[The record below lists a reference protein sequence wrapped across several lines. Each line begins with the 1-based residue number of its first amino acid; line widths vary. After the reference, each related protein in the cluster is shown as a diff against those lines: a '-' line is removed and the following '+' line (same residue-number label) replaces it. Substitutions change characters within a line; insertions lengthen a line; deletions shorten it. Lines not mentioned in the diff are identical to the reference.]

1 MSLNDDDKEKM
12 ELMATEGEGDEI
24 EKPKDTD
31 KNNEDLDAASVI
43 GKRTMEI
50 ILMNLNSYWIELIG
64 SMTLCLSLII
74 YEIIGLFLITF
85 IISVFQMIWPVKE
98 DGEMVEEPPDP
109 DKLFAFIIDL
119 VFYKLGLKWF
129 IFINLCQ
136 HMSVGF
142 FCLTTFSNV
151 FRETRNVKKFLIATT
166 IKVLIFYGLTE
177 FILQFIIRY
186 LIGEKI
192 LKDAIEEV
200 RKQDFLE
207 DDEFFDQVHELIDK
221 LIDTI
226 CLIIAN
232 FLGTFNT
239 FFEKLVL
246 GGLFIFLFH
255 EPKNLSGNKLLI
267 FRFLS
272 LIPILYMI
280 ISIVLRALLNGK
292 VIDINEIVLP
302 ILLGPK
308 ITIYGFFILTLLWI
322 KRHSMHYNVFDKDKY
337 IEPKIFS
344 KVGSYMFSIFGFLEL
359 IIGLILPRLSF
370 IGIGAKYLVILC
382 APVMVLYDYKK
393 KKEIHCCCCKKKDF
407 SLCVKL
413 TINII
418 GYLIIILL
426 GLIVFFIA
434 LYIFAFYIYPILVIL
449 YENFDLVLEALS
461 FFI

>member
-1 MSLNDDDKEKM
+1 M
-12 ELMATEGEGDEI
+12 
-24 EKPKDTD
+24 
-31 KNNEDLDAASVI
+31 
-43 GKRTMEI
+43 
-50 ILMNLNSYWIELIG
+50 
-64 SMTLCLSLII
+64 
-74 YEIIGLFLITF
+74 
-85 IISVFQMIWPVKE
+85 
-98 DGEMVEEPPDP
+98 
-109 DKLFAFIIDL
+109 
-119 VFYKLGLKWF
+119 
-129 IFINLCQ
+129 
-136 HMSVGF
+136 
-142 FCLTTFSNV
+142 
-151 FRETRNVKKFLIATT
+151 
-166 IKVLIFYGLTE
+166 
-177 FILQFIIRY
+177 
-186 LIGEKI
+186 
-192 LKDAIEEV
+192 KDAIEEV

-207 DDEFFDQVHELIDK
+207 DDEFFDRVHELIDK

-292 VIDINEIVLP
+292 VIDINEFVLP

-393 KKEIHCCCCKKKDF
+393 KKEIHCCCCKKRDF
-407 SLCVKL
+407 SKCIKL

-418 GYLIIILL
+418 GYLLVIFLGGIIFFLVIYLL
-426 GLIVFFIA
+426 GT
-434 LYIFAFYIYPILVIL
+434 YIFPLVNLL